1 MPLKQEKAL
10 LIVNPRAGKQSAKS
24 HIFEIINEL
33 SAKYTLTVHITEGP
47 GDAIETAKEATDF
60 DAVICCGGDGTLSQ
74 TVQGVMTL
82 DKKPVIGYLPCGTAN
97 DVASTLKLPKNFK
110 EGAKGII
117 GAEPQPHDVGLFNGK
132 PFIYV
137 ASFGTFSKT
146 SYETP
151 QEVKNVFGE
160 FAYLFTGLSEL
171 GNICGENVTVVHD
184 GIKEYY
190 ENVTLLSVNN
200 TASIGGL
207 VKLPKEK
214 YRLDDGEFEMLIVK
228 KPKNLSELQNT
239 FFSVT
244 KGEFD
249 GKSAVLLHFREA
261 EVRVEHAVDW
271 SIDGEAGGSAD
282 VAKIGV
288 VQKGIE
294 ILHQ

>member
-1 MPLKQEKAL
+1 MPLKKEKAL
-10 LIVNPRAGKQSAKS
+10 LIVNPKAGKQSAKA

-47 GDAIETAKEATDF
+47 GDAVETAKEAGDF

-74 TVQGVMTL
+74 TVQGVMQL
-82 DKKPVIGYLPCGTAN
+82 EKKPVIGYLPCGTAN
-97 DVASTLKLPKNFK
+97 DVASTLRLPKNFK
-110 EGAKGII
+110 EGARQIL
-117 GAEPQPHDVGLFNGK
+117 GAEPQPHDIGLFNGK
-132 PFIYV
+132 PFVYV

-151 QEVKNVFGE
+151 QDVKNVFGE
-160 FAYLFTGLSEL
+160 FAYLFTGISEL
-171 GNICGENVTVVHD
+171 GNICGEDVTVIHD
-184 GIKEYY
+184 GVEDKF

-200 TASIGGL
+200 TASIGGI
-207 VKLPKEK
+207 VKLPKEQ
-214 YRLDDGEFEMLIVK
+214 YQLDDGRFEMLIVK

-249 GKSAVLLHFREA
+249 GKNAVLLHFRSA
-261 EVRVEHAVDW
+261 EIRIAHAVDW

-282 VAKIGV
+282 TVSIGV
-288 VQKGIE
+288 VPKSIE